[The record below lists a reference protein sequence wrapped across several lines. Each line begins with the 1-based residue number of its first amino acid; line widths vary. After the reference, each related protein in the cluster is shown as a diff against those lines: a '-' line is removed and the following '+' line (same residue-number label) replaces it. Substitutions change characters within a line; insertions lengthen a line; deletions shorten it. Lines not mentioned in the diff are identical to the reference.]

1 MQRVPCLEGI
11 VGSTVTFQLKLS
23 PSTSLPDIIDSLSLA
38 FLKATSGPLHFVVMS
53 THPGDDMLGG
63 GTLKKTPLDIID
75 SLSLV
80 FSKATSGPLHLFEIT
95 LNSIVKNVSNIFM
108 FLTRGDEHP
117 GDDMLGCGTLKK
129 TPLGMESN
137 RWQSLNSQRQAD
149 INLPNETSARNGGN
163 FKWTSST
170 LLRLLELYDQAADMY
185 KYRIKDPTP
194 FAKQF
199 MVEKFNQEFGLDIS
213 YKFFFEKLD
222 TMKKTYKKYKELLN
236 STGISVDPITSE
248 IDVSE
253 SWWKDR
259 ETCKI
264 VHAFRRKPPQG
275 WDIMER
281 CFRLYNVQ
289 SQSQYSASQ
298 RREEMRNEDTNEDM
312 LYEDT
317 YDGEMSD
324 DQDPDTQEN
333 EEVYRVNI
341 NDETRPSNNFIRAQ
355 PRKSSATVDPIKIP
369 GSRVQQRGKARRG
382 STSQRP
388 SVNSVL
394 QGSGSR
400 GSKKKQSFETTLTDT
415 MAGFREFQGQS
426 LQKLRPNS
434 FDQEDYD
441 DFDVAFLQA
450 LTGFTRDDQYMGK
463 RLSYG
468 NPFGSP
474 SSGGIHSGS
483 LSSGGNN
490 SWEKTANGQEGQQQ
504 RTSHW
509 GTPPAAQQWG
519 TPPSA
524 QQWAAPQWGA
534 PPSPHQWS
542 TPPNSSQWGTTANA
556 QQWSSPPVA
565 PQWGSTST
573 AQQWSSPPVA
583 PQWGTTSPTQ
593 PWSSPPTNVQYGFSL
608 ETQTKSTRIAEERV
622 VEETPVPTSTN
633 SQRRRGPKLN
643 ETHQTDSEDEA

>member
-1 MQRVPCLEGI
+1 M
-11 VGSTVTFQLKLS
+11 
-23 PSTSLPDIIDSLSLA
+23 DS
-38 FLKATSGPLHFVVMS
+38 VVMS

-63 GTLKKTPLDIID
+63 GTLKKTPLDIWQNKRCTHRHMGKTGHVASY
-75 SLSLV
+75 SLDINL
-80 FSKATSGPLHLFEIT
+80 IY
-95 LNSIVKNVSNIFM
+95 NVGHEDNAEGV
-108 FLTRGDEHP
+108 RGDEHP
-117 GDDMLGCGTLKK
+117 GDDMLGGGTLKK

-170 LLRLLELYDQAADMY
+170 LLRLLELYDQAADMN

-248 IDVSE
+248 IDASE

-415 MAGFREFQGQS
+415 MAGFREFQRQS

-441 DFDVAFLQA
+441 DFDVAVKIFES
-450 LTGFTRDDQYMGK
+450 MG
-463 RLSYG
+463 L
-468 NPFGSP
+468 
-474 SSGGIHSGS
+474 
-483 LSSGGNN
+483 
-490 SWEKTANGQEGQQQ
+490 
-504 RTSHW
+504 
-509 GTPPAAQQWG
+509 
-519 TPPSA
+519 
-524 QQWAAPQWGA
+524 
-534 PPSPHQWS
+534 
-542 TPPNSSQWGTTANA
+542 PNDT
-556 QQWSSPPVA
+556 
-565 PQWGSTST
+565 
-573 AQQWSSPPVA
+573 
-583 PQWGTTSPTQ
+583 
-593 PWSSPPTNVQYGFSL
+593 
-608 ETQTKSTRIAEERV
+608 
-622 VEETPVPTSTN
+622 
-633 SQRRRGPKLN
+633 
-643 ETHQTDSEDEA
+643 